1 MTHQELVEKAK
12 ADLGDALSSAEV
24 VLGDAVLRT
33 VPDQLRKVAEYLKN
47 DPSMECNYLSQITG
61 VDYLEEDRDPRFESV
76 YEIHSLTKNHT
87 VRVCVGIDEDE
98 PSVPSVSDLW
108 GGALFPERELF
119 DMFGFDVPGH
129 PNLKRLIMPEGWEG
143 HPLKKDYPLVWED
156 IAFSHNAEH
165 KSELVKTKAE
175 YETED

>member
-1 MTHQELVEKAK
+1 MTHQELIEKAR
-12 ADLGDALSSAEV
+12 ADLGDVLTSAEV
-24 VLGDAVLRT
+24 VLGDAVLHT
-33 VPDQLRKVAEYLKN
+33 SPDHFRRVAEYLKN
-47 DPSMECNYLSQITG
+47 DPAMDCNNVSHITG
-61 VDYLEEDRDPRFESV
+61 VDYLEQDREPRFEVV

-87 VRVCVGIDEDE
+87 VRVRVGLDEDE

-119 DMFGFDVPGH
+119 DMYGFDVPGH
-129 PNLKRLIMPEGWEG
+129 PNLKRLIMPDDWEG
-143 HPLKKDYPLVWED
+143 HPMLKDYPLVWED

-165 KSELVKTKAE
+165 KSELVQTKAE